1 MSASSAFEPVNSAS
15 TSSWRAFF
23 VLRKPLVAKLFA
35 TAFAHGGVGPPHLAI
50 KKVQG
55 QILLRQRREQRNVM
69 SNETLYMKYKRT
81 LQEVRDRHG
90 DHTLL
95 LMECGSF
102 FEVSEDG
109 ALEIA
114 DSYPLCVCRDV
125 LNLSIVHKR
134 LTLNK
139 YIYQAG
145 VPTCN
150 LRRHLMRLLHGGY
163 NVALME
169 QQQAADGDSR
179 KKIARCVTRV
189 LSPGCAID
197 DEDGPPSCGLLACI
211 SMDETQAEVA
221 IFDASL
227 GTVRLADVHA
237 ETRVG
242 ILDQLRAL
250 LTSEGCAEVVV
261 HTKSVDARLRDEL
274 GLTYTPTL
282 LKECHPI
289 SETRAYQI
297 EVLSDAFA
305 HRTSLFASIHERLG
319 LDSAR
324 ESANLVRLVDFV
336 RERDKDLAR
345 ALTLMTAPSADED
358 ALRVYNRA
366 FDRLALFEHRRNARQ
381 SVFHA
386 CNRTSTRMG
395 ERALRDRLARP
406 STQVET
412 ITTRLNLVDKLLSH
426 LDVLLPT
433 LKLDDIERLYRRM
446 AVGRLTPRQLFRLH
460 ATLVGMGALYK
471 EATPRIGVHPVA
483 VPTAVYQ
490 EMIAHTA
497 RLAATFDLELC
508 SSSQTFE
515 FGLLKRGIDL
525 SIDQKRDALS
535 LLQEKVV
542 GCCGE
547 LERLAGVT
555 GIVVKH
561 DRDACHFETTK
572 TRAKKIEAVLHKA
585 GDPSYTLTPSTKTTV
600 VIRSSLLNTIHTRT
614 IGLWD
619 DLATETNEICTRF
632 LDQFYESTHERI
644 VAPMIRLVV
653 EIDVA
658 LSSARMFRERRYT
671 RPTVLA
677 TPTTSR
683 VDIIGVRHPVIE
695 RLVEVSRRPYVVN
708 DVALASDSSMVLYGF
723 NSVGKSSLIKAIG
736 IAVIMAQAGL
746 YVAAESME
754 IAPYT
759 RLFTRAGNDDNLFED
774 CSSYVHECT
783 ELRRIWKLADARS
796 LALTDE
802 MCSSTEHGAATRVL
816 AAFVYGMSKRGVSFL
831 CATHCFDLHAYIH
844 TLPSVRTMHRSVDC
858 RPDGALLFDRTIR
871 PGLPAQRNYGVV
883 IAEKVVDDP
892 QFSALV
898 RSMVLSEPS
907 KRPRAAHRS
916 RYNPNVTTW
925 RCEMCDTTPRDGETP
940 LETHHIV
947 PQATADADGFLGTR
961 HIHAA
966 HLLVVL
972 CAKCHD
978 AIHSGQLHV
987 YGRTVTDRGTRLNY
1001 AWQATTAK

>member
-1 MSASSAFEPVNSAS
+1 
-15 TSSWRAFF
+15 
-23 VLRKPLVAKLFA
+23 
-35 TAFAHGGVGPPHLAI
+35 
-50 KKVQG
+50 
-55 QILLRQRREQRNVM
+55 M
-69 SNETLYMKYKRT
+69 SNETLSMEYKRT
-81 LQEVRDRHG
+81 SQEVRERYG
-90 DHTLL
+90 EHTLL
-95 LMECGSF
+95 LIECGSF
-102 FEVSEDG
+102 FEVYEDG
-109 ALEIA
+109 TLEIA

-125 LNLSIVHKR
+125 LNISIVHKR
-134 LTLNK
+134 LTANK

-169 QQQAADGDSR
+169 QQDAAPDSR
-179 KKIARCVTRV
+179 KKIARRVTRV

-197 DEDGPPSCGLLACI
+197 DEEGPPSCGLLACI
-211 SMDETQAEVA
+211 SMDETHAEVA

-227 GTVRLADVHA
+227 GTVRLANVNA

-242 ILDQLRAL
+242 ILDQLRTL

-261 HTKSVDARLRDEL
+261 HTKKVDTSVRDEL

-282 LKECHPI
+282 LKECHSI

-305 HRTSLFASIHERLG
+305 HRTSLFASIYERLG
-319 LDSAR
+319 LQDGR
-324 ESANLVRLVDFV
+324 ESTNLVRLIDFV

-345 ALTLMTAPSADED
+345 ALTLITAPSADDD
-358 ALRVYNRA
+358 ALHVYNSA
-366 FDRLALFEHRRNARQ
+366 FERLALFEHRRNARQ

-412 ITTRLNLVDKLLSH
+412 ITGRLDLADRLLPH

-446 AVGRLTPRQLFRLH
+446 AVGRLTPRQLFRVH
-460 ATLVGMGALYK
+460 ATLVGMGTLYK
-471 EATPRIGVHPVA
+471 EAAPRIGAHPVA
-483 VPTAVYQ
+483 VPASVHD
-490 EMIAHTA
+490 EMIAHAA
-497 RLAATFDLELC
+497 RLATTFDLELC
-508 SSSQTFE
+508 SSSQAFE
-515 FGLLKRGIDL
+515 FNLLKRGVDL
-525 SIDQKRDALS
+525 SIDEKRDALS
-535 LLQEKVV
+535 LLQEQVTA
-542 GCCGE
+542 CCSE
-547 LERLAGVT
+547 LERYSGVT

-572 TRAKKIEAVLHKA
+572 TRAKKIEAGLREV
-585 GDPSYTLTPSTKTTV
+585 GDRSYTFTPSTKTTV
-600 VIRSSLLNTIHTRT
+600 VIRSSLLSSIHTRS
-614 IGLWD
+614 IDLWN
-619 DLATETNEICTRF
+619 DLAVETKQICTRF
-632 LDQFYESTHERI
+632 LDEFYESTHEHI
-644 VAPMIRLVV
+644 IAPMIRLVV

-658 LSSARMFRERRYT
+658 LSSARMFRERRYR
-671 RPTVLA
+671 RPTVLS
-677 TPTTSR
+677 TPTSR
-683 VDIIGVRHPVIE
+683 VDIVGVRHPVIE

-802 MCSSTEHGAATRVL
+802 MCSSTEHDAATRVL
-816 AAFVYGMSKRGVSFL
+816 AAFVYGMSKRGASFL
-831 CATHCFDLHAYIH
+831 CATHCFDLHGYIH
-844 TLPSVRTMHRSVDC
+844 TLPNVRTMHLSVDC
-858 RPDGALLFDRTIR
+858 RPDGTLLFDRTLR
-871 PGLPAQRNYGVV
+871 HGLPDQRNYGVV

-907 KRPRAAHRS
+907 KRPRVAHKS

-925 RCEMCDTTPRDGETP
+925 RCEVCDATPRDGETP

-947 PQATADADGFLGTR
+947 PQATADADGFMGTQ

-972 CAKCHD
+972 CEKCHD
-978 AIHSGQLHV
+978 AIHSARLHV
-987 YGRTVTDRGTRLNY
+987 YGRTVTDRGTRLDY
-1001 AWQATTAK
+1001 AWQTDGPA